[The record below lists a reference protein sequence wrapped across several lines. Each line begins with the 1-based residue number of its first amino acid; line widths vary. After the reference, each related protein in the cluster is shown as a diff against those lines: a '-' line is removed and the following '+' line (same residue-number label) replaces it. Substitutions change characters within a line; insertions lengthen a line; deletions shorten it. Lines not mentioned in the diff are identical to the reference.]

1 MCLVVL
7 SRTRLAGEK
16 IKIGGLELNTLKKL
30 NGDKFGFPLLSIV
43 LAKAIGLG
51 ATALYKY
58 PCNFAGAISFGSML
72 NMLKLFFTKITITSA
87 ISRAK
92 IKCKYKIK
100 HQIKKDFSI
109 FTSNTNTCSFQK
121 GEILRVGLS

>member
-1 MCLVVL
+1 MNK
-7 SRTRLAGEK
+7 K

-51 ATALYKY
+51 ATALCKY

-72 NMLKLFFTKITITSA
+72 NILKLFLTKITNN
-87 ISRAK
+87 
-92 IKCKYKIK
+92 YKFNYKNK

-121 GEILRVGLS
+121 GEISRVGLS